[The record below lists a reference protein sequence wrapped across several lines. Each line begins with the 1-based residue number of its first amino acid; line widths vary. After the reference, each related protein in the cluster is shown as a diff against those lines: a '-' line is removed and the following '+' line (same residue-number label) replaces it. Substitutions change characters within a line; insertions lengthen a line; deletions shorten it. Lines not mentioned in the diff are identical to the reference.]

1 MGDFRSFN
9 AISSTRKSLSAEEP
23 LERFFFLRNSELH
36 GSYMHLVRGR
46 GGAIV
51 GEKEGNKNE
60 REVREV
66 VAYCTNWTI
75 E

>member
-1 MGDFRSFN
+1 M
-9 AISSTRKSLSAEEP
+9 
-23 LERFFFLRNSELH
+23 
-36 GSYMHLVRGR
+36 
-46 GGAIV
+46 

-75 E
+75 ELHRSCICNLTKYVVSAYHKE